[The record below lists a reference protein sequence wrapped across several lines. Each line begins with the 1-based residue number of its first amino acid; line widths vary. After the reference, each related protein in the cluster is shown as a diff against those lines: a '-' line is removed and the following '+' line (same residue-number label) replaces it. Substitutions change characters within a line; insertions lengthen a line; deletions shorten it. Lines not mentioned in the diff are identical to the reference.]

1 MELFASIAL
10 QTDASTT
17 AVLGTVGLLALFLS
31 ITAHIAARN
40 VLGDVPFISALG
52 VGPLPA
58 VISTTSQV
66 FEISAA
72 IALPVALAIDFAAIS
87 YLYGEDRRLSA
98 YITAIHIVVTILLGA
113 ILVGVV
119 ALIASAPL

>member
-40 VLGDVPFISALG
+40 VLGDVKFISALG

-72 IALPVALAIDFAAIS
+72 IALPVALVIDFAAIS

-98 YITAIHIVVTILLGA
+98 YITAIHVVVTILLGA